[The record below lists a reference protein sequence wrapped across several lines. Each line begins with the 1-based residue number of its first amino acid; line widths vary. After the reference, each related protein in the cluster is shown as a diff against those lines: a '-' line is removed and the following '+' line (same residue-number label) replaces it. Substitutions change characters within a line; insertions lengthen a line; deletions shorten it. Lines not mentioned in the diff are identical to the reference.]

1 MVSAYPHV
9 HQWHPQGFNFFS
21 MHLITSVATVLSIG
35 QGVSAAF
42 GLTSTTTGYKVDTD
56 GGLVF
61 EINKYASHNVYN
73 YHINADIHTGRPA
86 ILLASI
92 TMV

>member
-1 MVSAYPHV
+1 
-9 HQWHPQGFNFFS
+9 
-21 MHLITSVATVLSIG
+21 MHLVTSVATVLSIG

-42 GLTSTTTGYKVDTD
+42 GLTSTTAGYKVDTD

-61 EINKYASHNVYN
+61 EINKYAIHNVYAHHLN
-73 YHINADIHTGRPA
+73 TDDHPGQLV

-92 TMV
+92 TTV